1 MDSQEVMTV
10 VERIQSAITTV
21 EEARGVPLS
30 ASCVIHRGELLE
42 VLDQARAA
50 FPSDLAQA
58 QEIISTREQILE
70 EARVSADQL
79 IVHAREEVS
88 LMVEQTAIVA
98 AAKKEAQR
106 ILAEVEEE
114 ARKERED
121 IEAYID
127 SRLATLEVILNKTLD
142 VVQKGRE
149 KLQGVETKHV
159 LSELAE

>member
-30 ASCVIHRGELLE
+30 ASCVVHRGELLE
-42 VLDQARAA
+42 ILDQARAS
-50 FPSDLAQA
+50 FPVDLAHA
-58 QEIISTREQILE
+58 QEIIAARESILE
-70 EARVSADQL
+70 EARLTADQL
-79 IVHAREEVS
+79 IVHAREEVAQ
-88 LMVEQTAIVA
+88 MVEQTEIVA
-98 AAKKEAQR
+98 AARTESRR
-106 ILAEVEEE
+106 ILDEVEED
-114 ARKERED
+114 AQKQREE

-142 VVQKGRE
+142 VVQRGRE
-149 KLQGVETKHV
+149 KLQGVEDKHI